1 MCGEPWSGAA
11 GRRFAAL
18 VRGCALLAE
27 VFSVVHGVLHVDA
40 YRPAGAQGSI
50 DVRAA
55 LVREG
60 YAELAEEPYESK
72 VRVRGAWGPVASQD
86 PQPALGAGAGGRWPE
101 ACGAPGSVIQVFL
114 QTQCRWPSA
123 AASVGV
129 LMGSWLWVC
138 FSCRF

>member
-86 PQPALGAGAGGRWPE
+86 PQPALGAGGGAGLRPVGPLGASSRFSSRRSVAGRVP
-101 ACGAPGSVIQVFL
+101 L
-114 QTQCRWPSA
+114 LRL
-123 AASVGV
+123 AS
-129 LMGSWLWVC
+129 
-138 FSCRF
+138 

>member
-86 PQPALGAGAGGRWPE
+86 PQPALGAGAGAGGGAGLRPVGPLGASSRFSSRRSVAGRVP
-101 ACGAPGSVIQVFL
+101 L
-114 QTQCRWPSA
+114 LRL
-123 AASVGV
+123 AS
-129 LMGSWLWVC
+129 
-138 FSCRF
+138 